1 MERSVTVNKI
11 GGANMSKLDQVLNL
25 VRSLR
30 EEGET
35 PILVV
40 SAFKG
45 VTNKLYDMLD
55 QLHDTDYEEADIDRA
70 FQPALDIIKG
80 KIDEFFKTEEHKK
93 MAYSHVLREI
103 QIVKN
108 VLRMHKRVS
117 NVLAPQAATYEA
129 RDKVIA
135 FGERSVIG
143 VLEAFLQENRV
154 MAEAVNDVEFHANGG
169 SRTSKEDLHEGIQ
182 EGIATKL
189 KEVMH
194 GWDEEVLILGGHIKG
209 TPRGMTVDIGR
220 SYSDTTAVDVTAAL
234 SHHMG
239 FYVDKTVMWKEVDGV
254 MSADPRQLDLTI
266 NTPIVHE
273 DVSYDEAFEMAGSG
287 SQLMQIDALRLGWEM
302 GIPLVLKNI
311 DRPKGVG
318 TTFGRSW
325 PQTAAPFK
333 VVMANRNVD
342 AVSYKIPQ
350 MANQPGFLHAMTG
363 LFDQED
369 VSVTDIFSSGI
380 VVGFSVNLPSDEAD
394 QKVLRAKIRRI
405 NRAMENLVVHGKGYA
420 CTIEWHK
427 GDANL
432 VLVGDELKQN
442 RGVFSRITSVLA
454 EEGINIR
461 ATTQTHAERRIS
473 FMIPKGF
480 AEKAVQALH
489 REFLDQKKGA

>member
-25 VRSLR
+25 VNVLR

-45 VTNKLYDMLD
+45 VTNTLYKMLD
-55 QLHDTDYEEADIDRA
+55 QLHDTDFQESDIDRA

-80 KIDEFFKTEEHKK
+80 KIDEFFQTEEHKR

-117 NVLAPQAATYEA
+117 KVLDPQADTYDV

-143 VLEAFLQENRV
+143 VLEAFLLENQV
-154 MAEAVNDVEFHANGG
+154 MAEIVEDIEYKQCG
-169 SRTSKEDLHEGIQ
+169 LHEGIQ
-182 EGIATKL
+182 QGIAEKM
-189 KEVMH
+189 KEVVP
-194 GWDEEVLILGGHIKG
+194 GWDEEVLIIGGHIKG

-220 SYSDTTAVDVTAAL
+220 SYTDTTAVDVTAAL
-234 SHHMG
+234 TRHMDID
-239 FYVDKTVMWKEVDGV
+239 VDKTVMWKEVDGV
-254 MSADPRQLDLTI
+254 MSADPRQLDLKI

-273 DVSYDEAFEMAGSG
+273 DVSYDEALEMAGSG
-287 SQLMQIDALRLGWEM
+287 SQLMQIDALQLALELQISLM
-302 GIPLVLKNI
+302 LKNI
-311 DRPKGVG
+311 DKPKSPG
-318 TTFGRSW
+318 TSYNTYST
-325 PQTAAPFK
+325 QTNAPIK
-333 VVMANRNVD
+333 VIMANRNVD

-350 MANQPGFLHAMTG
+350 MANKPGFNHAITG
-363 LFDQED
+363 LFKDEGI
-369 VSVTDIFSSGI
+369 STTDSFTSGI
-380 VVGFSVNLPSDEAD
+380 VAGFSINLPSDEAD
-394 QKVLRAKIRRI
+394 RKVVRAKIRRI
-405 NRAMENLVVHGKGYA
+405 NRAMAKLVVNGEHYP
-420 CTIEWHK
+420 CTMEWHK

-432 VLVGDELKQN
+432 VVIGDELKQN
-442 RGVFSRITSVLA
+442 RGVFSRITRVLA

-461 ATTQTHAERRIS
+461 ATSQTHAERRIS
-473 FMIPKGF
+473 FMIPEGF

-489 REFLDQKKGA
+489 REFIDGAAKEA

>member
-1 MERSVTVNKI
+1 
-11 GGANMSKLDQVLNL
+11 
-25 VRSLR
+25 
-30 EEGET
+30 
-35 PILVV
+35 
-40 SAFKG
+40 
-45 VTNKLYDMLD
+45 
-55 QLHDTDYEEADIDRA
+55 
-70 FQPALDIIKG
+70 
-80 KIDEFFKTEEHKK
+80 
-93 MAYSHVLREI
+93 
-103 QIVKN
+103 
-108 VLRMHKRVS
+108 
-117 NVLAPQAATYEA
+117 
-129 RDKVIA
+129 
-135 FGERSVIG
+135 
-143 VLEAFLQENRV
+143 
-154 MAEAVNDVEFHANGG
+154 
-169 SRTSKEDLHEGIQ
+169 
-182 EGIATKL
+182 
-189 KEVMH
+189 
-194 GWDEEVLILGGHIKG
+194 
-209 TPRGMTVDIGR
+209 
-220 SYSDTTAVDVTAAL
+220 
-234 SHHMG
+234 
-239 FYVDKTVMWKEVDGV
+239 
-254 MSADPRQLDLTI
+254 LDLTI

-287 SQLMQIDALRLGWEM
+287 AQLMQKDALRLGGGK